1 MVEFGFWE
9 TLAIVI
15 APVITGAI
23 ATHYLTQGWQK
34 YQLKIKLKQEVLELF
49 LISGKR
55 SYVIQDMFSRKLAQH
70 YGRAELPMNKK
81 THDIIYLFD
90 EFPKGE
96 SEQPAVVFKDEFENF
111 HTELQEIRFNGENL
125 ISKLRLYYK
134 NETLEVDYEKIR
146 SQSGICAQQIRKSV
160 NATTRDEFLVGINNF
175 HEESKELINLIKN
188 FEQEIIEEKIT
199 DINV

>member
-9 TLAIVI
+9 TLVIVI

-55 SYVIQDMFSRKLAQH
+55 SFVIQDTFTRKLGQH
-70 YGRAELPMNKK
+70 YGSTEFPMNKK
-81 THDIIYLFD
+81 TQEIIHILD
-90 EFPKGE
+90 EFPKEE
-96 SEQPAVVFKDEFENF
+96 SEQPAEVFKKEYENF
-111 HTELQEIRFNGENL
+111 RTELHEVRFNGENL

-134 NETLEVDYEKIR
+134 NKTLEGDFEKIR
-146 SQSGICAQQIRKSV
+146 SQSGICTQQIRKTV
-160 NATTRDEFLVGINNF
+160 NATTKDEFLDAINNF
-175 HEESKELINLIKN
+175 HDESKELRNLIKN
-188 FEQEIIEEKIT
+188 FEQKIIEEKIT